1 MPSPGWK
8 VKLGYRHHMILETF
22 LVVCFNAHL
31 IYHSFIKGSLKALST
46 RSMIVNTSR
55 TFVSSSTIQLLSLNP
70 RYYSG
75 SGWVRRLRGAQSCD
89 VRLLAAHHPSH
100 ECEAFSQ
107 ISVCEGG
114 GSTVNISLYLN
125 IYVIL
130 TMCRHHV
137 QTNENKL

>member
-1 MPSPGWK
+1 MFFERDTYSYKGY
-8 VKLGYRHHMILETF
+8 VKEKH
-22 LVVCFNAHL
+22 
-31 IYHSFIKGSLKALST
+31 FICKK
-46 RSMIVNTSR
+46 
-55 TFVSSSTIQLLSLNP
+55 IQLLSLNH

-89 VRLLAAHHPSH
+89 VRLLATHYPSH

-107 ISVCEGG
+107 ISVREGG

-137 QTNENKL
+137 QTRINFNLYIVLLTGSLSVLSFSRRD